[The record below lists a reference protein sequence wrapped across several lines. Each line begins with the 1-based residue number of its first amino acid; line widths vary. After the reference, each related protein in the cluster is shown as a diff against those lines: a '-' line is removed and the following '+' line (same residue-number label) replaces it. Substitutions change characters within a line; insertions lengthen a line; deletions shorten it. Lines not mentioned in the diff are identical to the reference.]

1 MKKIIFFFLAFTL
14 ISSGVFAQS
23 TKAAKTSKA
32 KVSKS
37 VKATKPTAKAIEK
50 PAEVATP
57 KVQGPDMTFETT
69 IVDFGTIQ
77 QGSEPVRVA
86 KFTNNGTEPLLV
98 KSANGSCGCTVPTW
112 PKDPIMPG
120 ETSEIKVRYDTNRV
134 GDINKTVTVNTNIEG
149 KQIVLS
155 VKGKVLAKP
164 ADASAPAGTKNM
176 MN

>member
-1 MKKIIFFFLAFTL
+1 MCILWY
-14 ISSGVFAQS
+14 
-23 TKAAKTSKA
+23 
-32 KVSKS
+32 
-37 VKATKPTAKAIEK
+37 
-50 PAEVATP
+50 
-57 KVQGPDMTFETT
+57 
-69 IVDFGTIQ
+69 
-77 QGSEPVRVA
+77 
-86 KFTNNGTEPLLV
+86 LV